1 MFDNQMETK
10 YCAKL
15 NSANPGLIIL
25 IKTTEFQANNS
36 IEHSLGISFKINPS
50 NILHNTIY
58 FQESKYISEMYF
70 ESKK

>member
-1 MFDNQMETK
+1 METK

-25 IKTTEFQANNS
+25 IKITEYQSNNS
-36 IEHSLGISFKINPS
+36 IEHSLGISFKINPLS
-50 NILHNTIY
+50 NILQNTIY

-70 ESKK
+70 QSKK